1 MTELIDFQSAAR
13 IDASLDMFLRQVPTG
28 SLPSKTVET
37 APPPS
42 SGSFVRVIGGVMAP
56 WVGTAAVIF
65 VAPSG
70 LLGAPSQS
78 ALRYAPPAVVQEAI
92 IDRRRKGRE
101 ERKHLRDSQSALA
114 PSPERRMDAARAVA
128 EEITAADH
136 LFAIQNAFSLSVTQL
151 AEVIG
156 VSRGTVY
163 TWMKGAV
170 ELPRKEQTEARLYEV
185 WGLAKEWRRR
195 SSENLGRLV
204 EAPVSPARASLL
216 DLLTARTLDHA
227 AIHEVLDVLA
237 LRLDTKARERRR
249 AAEIAPES
257 IREITADNLEFE
269 RLRLRGLGA

>member
-1 MTELIDFQSAAR
+1 MTVVVDAKRAAKN
-13 IDASLDMFLRQVPTG
+13 DASLDRFLRQPPTG
-28 SLPSKTVET
+28 ASPTKTNAA

-42 SGSFVRVIGGVMAP
+42 SGSFVQFIGGVWAP
-56 WVGTAAVIF
+56 LVGTAAVIA

-70 LLGAPSQS
+70 LTGPSSSS
-78 ALRYAPPAVVQEAI
+78 ALHYSPPAVIQEAVV
-92 IDRRRKGRE
+92 DRRRRGRQDRQLFSE
-101 ERKHLRDSQSALA
+101 PQGSLA
-114 PSPERRMDAARAVA
+114 PSTERASDVAPAVA

-170 ELPRKEQTEARLYEV
+170 DLPRKDVTEARLYEV
-185 WGLAKEWRRR
+185 WALAKEWRRR
-195 SSENLGRLV
+195 CSETLGRLV

-216 DLLTARTLDHA
+216 DLLTKRTLDHA
-227 AIHEVLDVLA
+227 AIYEVLDVLA
-237 LRLDTKARERRR
+237 LRLDAKAKERRR

-257 IREITADNLEFE
+257 IREITAENLELE